1 MTSWI
6 RTGLKKKV
14 DDSVRPFMFQIG
26 AGEFCEQ
33 FNQYFY
39 TNMYAKS
46 VGRPLVVYDQVS
58 PVGASFSL
66 IKETFQQV
74 PNTTFIDSMTIN
86 VTKLNQHDSTRV
98 IPYVN
103 GLKREDI
110 QIDAATILEWSPS
123 MINQLSKLRTQ
134 YNIPNTL
141 NVGVHI
147 HVDST
152 VRSVNPATVVAGY
165 VQAVREINTR
175 LGNPEV
181 LSVFVIAEQSELLQ
195 EFTKGA
201 QPNWKIY
208 TIPPANMTIN
218 GFTVSTFER
227 QQQRTK
233 LQAYNDFICV
243 LSCLQTSENL
253 ITSLSS
259 EVGKFLFMTNTT
271 MTSFRSMDVP
281 TFLAR

>member
-14 DDSVRPFMFQIG
+14 DDTVRPFMFQVG
-26 AGEFCEQ
+26 SGEFCEQ

-46 VGRPLVVYDQVS
+46 TGRPLVVYDQVS
-58 PVGASFSL
+58 PVGASFAL

-74 PNTTFIDSMTIN
+74 DDTTFMDSMAVN

-103 GLKREDI
+103 SLKREDI
-110 QIDAATILEWSPS
+110 QVDAASILEWSPS
-123 MINQLSKLRTQ
+123 MISQISKLRTQ
-134 YNIPNTL
+134 YNIPDL
-141 NVGVHI
+141 INVGVHI
-147 HVDST
+147 NVNST
-152 VRSVNPATVVAGY
+152 VRRVDPVAVVAGY
-165 VQAVREINTR
+165 IQVVRDLNTR
-175 LGNPEV
+175 LNTPEV
-181 LSVFVIAEQSELLQ
+181 LSVFVVAEQIELLQ
-195 EFTKGA
+195 EFMKGA
-201 QPNWKIY
+201 QSNWKIY
-208 TIPPANMTIN
+208 TIPPINMTIN
-218 GFTVSTFER
+218 GFSANTFER
-227 QQQRTK
+227 QQQRIK
-233 LQAYNDFICV
+233 LQAYNEFICV

-271 MTSFRSMDVP
+271 MVSFRSMDTP
-281 TFLAR
+281 TFVAR

>member
-14 DDSVRPFMFQIG
+14 DDSVRPFMFQVG

-46 VGRPLVVYDQVS
+46 TGRPLLVYDQVS
-58 PVGASFSL
+58 PVGASFAL

-74 PNTTFIDSMTIN
+74 PDTTFIDSMVVN

-98 IPYVN
+98 IPYIN

-110 QIDAATILEWSPS
+110 QVDAASILEWSPS
-123 MINQLSKLRTQ
+123 MFSQLSKLRTQ
-134 YNIPNTL
+134 YNIPDVI

-152 VRSVNPATVVAGY
+152 VRRADPLTVVAGY
-165 VQAVREINTR
+165 IQAVRELNTR
-175 LGNPEV
+175 LDNPKV
-181 LSVFVIAEQSELLQ
+181 LSIFVVAEQAELLQ
-195 EFTKGA
+195 EFMKGA
-201 QPNWKIY
+201 QSNWKIY
-208 TIPPANMTIN
+208 TIQPVNMTIN
-218 GFTVSTFER
+218 GFNVATFER

-233 LQAYNDFICV
+233 LQAYNEFICV

-271 MTSFRSMDVP
+271 MVSFRSMDTP